1 MRALATWEATPT
13 YDPYNPGQYKREQF
27 AAIPGSYASWYW
39 NPVKTTSTLGGSLG
53 AGLSSQ
59 PRWVQALVVGSAAAA
74 VGFIGVKFAAPQL
87 RARGILKGAGR
98 RYRR

>member
-13 YDPYNPGQYKREQF
+13 YDPYNPSQYKREQF
-27 AAIPGSYASWYW
+27 AAIPGTYASWYW
-39 NPVKTTSTLGGSLG
+39 NPVATTSTLGGSLG

-59 PRWVQALVVGSAAAA
+59 PRWVQALVIGGAATAI
-74 VGFIGVKFAAPQL
+74 GFYGFKFVAPKL

-98 RYRR
+98 ARRR